1 MTGLTE
7 VNKIYP
13 NGLQHWLAVDLDR
26 LAANLRA
33 VRSYV
38 GEGVGII
45 AVVKNDAYGFGALPC
60 AAAFVA
66 AGVDMLA
73 VTTPEEAVEL
83 RLGGIEAPIL
93 VFLPVQEYEV
103 ELYVRYRLTAT
114 VDSLRAAKCLRGS
127 GVECHLKVNT
137 GMGRFGCD
145 MDELA
150 EILAEFSD
158 FGSESGTPRLTGVY
172 SHLATAPEKDERY
185 ARRQIAAF
193 AAVREQ
199 VNAAGFGGVMFH
211 LANSAGM
218 LRFPEIYS
226 DTKSDTKADIKADI
240 KSEIKSE
247 IKNMAVRVGSILYG
261 QLPMSV
267 AYGLVMQDPLEM
279 CARVAAIRHLKKG
292 ESVGYGC
299 EFTADSDRDV
309 AVIPWGYGDGYGI
322 SVEAR
327 VPHIGDAY
335 RNFVRTAV
343 KLLSGRLRRGVM
355 YRGEF
360 LPILGRVA
368 MQSMMVDVTG
378 RDIAVGD
385 VVNLNQ
391 RKVTTSARLPRVYY
405 RGGGICEVRS
415 LTVPMAPYSD
425 INSDIKS
432 DKINSDN
439 ISE

>member
-1 MTGLTE
+1 MAGMAE
-7 VNKIYP
+7 VNKVYP
-13 NGLQHWLAVDLDR
+13 GGLQHWLAVDLDS

-33 VRSYV
+33 VRSRV
-38 GEGVGII
+38 GEGVGVI
-45 AVVKNDAYGFGALPC
+45 AVVKNDAYGFGVLPC

-66 AGVDMLA
+66 AGADMLA
-73 VTTPEEAVEL
+73 VTTPEEAIEL

-114 VDSLRAAKCLRGS
+114 VDSLRAVNILRGS

-137 GMGRFGCD
+137 GMGRFGCAL
-145 MDELA
+145 DELA
-150 EILAEFSD
+150 EILAAFSGFMLED
-158 FGSESGTPRLTGVY
+158 GAPRLTGVY

-193 AAVREQ
+193 AAMRDEVRT
-199 VNAAGFGGVMFH
+199 AGFGGVTFH

-218 LRFPEIYS
+218 LRFPEIYADADS
-226 DTKSDTKADIKADI
+226 DKDSGKDLG
-240 KSEIKSE
+240 
-247 IKNMAVRVGSILYG
+247 IKNTAVRVGSILYG
-261 QLPMSV
+261 QLPMAA

-279 CARVAAIRHLKKG
+279 CARVAAIRHLQKG

-299 EFTADSDRDV
+299 EFTAASDRDV
-309 AVIPWGYGDGYGI
+309 AVIPWGYGDGYGV

-343 KLLSGRLRRGVM
+343 KLLTGRLRRGVM

-378 RDIAVGD
+378 RDISVGD
-385 VVNLNQ
+385 VVNITQ

-405 RGGGICEVRS
+405 KNGGICEVRS
-415 LTVPMAPYSD
+415 LIAP
-425 INSDIKS
+425 INSF
-432 DKINSDN
+432 DK
-439 ISE
+439 